1 MTAEP
6 GCGKSVLSKFL
17 VDHEL
22 PGMHDGPIC
31 YFFFKDET
39 EKQSS
44 INEALCALLHQLLS
58 QNRDLIDIA
67 LPIYESRGNKV
78 VENTSTLWKLLLQCS
93 DASES
98 SVICVFDGLDEASET
113 GRQFLIENINSF
125 FRLPGPRHSSLKF
138 LVTGRPYFDAKSK
151 FSKLIEE
158 LPPHAHLA
166 GEDESIGPEIQ
177 RFVESHVKN
186 LPLADSGK
194 AFLAEHIG
202 ASQKSSKTYLW
213 ARLVFEVV
221 TTDSNMRGAGKRK
234 VQQLLS
240 VLPSSVFG
248 IYENILQS
256 RSTDGG
262 FRARLMLHI
271 VLAAVRPLTVQELNV
286 AFELAQNLNNDIT
299 TYEELELQTD
309 DNFKVAARALCGSLL
324 TFIEGK
330 AFLLHQTVKQF
341 LEFDPQAGSSSGAV
355 WRHSFHIKSSN
366 YVLGRACILF
376 LLLEDF
382 DDYLVDYDEWLHE
395 ATELDL
401 VASEANRLIRRY
413 HLFCRVV
420 DECAGRSPFLD
431 YAATFWIQHYTTGL
445 ADADL
450 GYLPAHASRVCD
462 ISEPRFW
469 TWFLINGW
477 PEVKKGSLW
486 GFLLEVI
493 VQSGLDCRKLIKSAT
508 TEGLLLEDA
517 ETPIPSWRATGDWVA
532 VVSKHLDLI
541 YGTVSLHSNQPRLT
555 RFGLAFEIALR
566 TKNFT
571 ALTHLCKNAD
581 PENLLPE
588 FTRIAIFGDIR
599 VLEVIIKSRADLVN
613 SDDRKRFTWEAATLL
628 AIEGRI
634 AGPNFQPIFQETI
647 KDGPY
652 EGFEQEALISAIKSE
667 QIFMLEIMLQNGAHV
682 NPKTGPEVHRNTPLM
697 QLAENRSAQTGN
709 ELAMLNL
716 LLQHGADVKSY
727 KTDPV
732 TGMKWTA
739 LALAC
744 EHEFHERKFIQTLL
758 EKSGH
763 YDLCFYATML
773 EDFFVDCT
781 KLGPF
786 TLHYSDTGNADQ
798 VAKDFCTQ
806 HGLDMPF
813 WLPQIL
819 EIWAGQCISRD
830 ISTMTV
836 EIQMDPW

>member
-1 MTAEP
+1 
-6 GCGKSVLSKFL
+6 
-17 VDHEL
+17 
-22 PGMHDGPIC
+22 MHDGPIC

-58 QNRDLIDIA
+58 QNQDLIDIA
-67 LPIYESRGNKV
+67 LPIYESRGNTLT
-78 VENTSTLWKLLLQCS
+78 EHTSTLWKLLLQCS

-113 GRQFLIENINSF
+113 GRQFIIENINSF
-125 FRLPGPRHSSLKF
+125 SRQPGPRHSSLKF
-138 LVTGRPYFDAKSK
+138 LVTGRPYFDPKYK
-151 FSKLIEE
+151 FSKLIEG
-158 LPPHAHLA
+158 LPPHTHLA

-186 LPLADSGK
+186 LPLADTGK

-202 ASQKSSKTYLW
+202 ASHKSSKTYLW

-240 VLPSSVFG
+240 DLPSSVFG

-286 AFELAQNLNNDIT
+286 AFELAQDLNNDIKT
-299 TYEELELQTD
+299 CEELELQTD

-324 TFIEGK
+324 TFIDGK

-341 LEFDPQAGSSSGAV
+341 LEFDPQTRSSSGDV

-382 DDYLVDYDEWLHE
+382 DDYLVDYDEWLHD
-395 ATELDL
+395 ATEAELADPYL
-401 VASEANRLIRRY
+401 RSLRDANGNIAGRSIDRSR
-413 HLFCRVV
+413 LFCEVIN
-420 DECAGRSPFLD
+420 EYAGRSPFLE
-431 YAATFWIQHYTTGL
+431 YAAKFWIQHYTTGL

-469 TWFLINGW
+469 TWFLINDRLEG
-477 PEVKKGSLW
+477 KKGSLW
-486 GFLLEVI
+486 DRLLVAI
-493 VQSGLDCRKLIKSAT
+493 VQSGLDCRKLVKSAT
-508 TEGLLLEDA
+508 TEELLLEDA
-517 ETPIPSWRATGDWVA
+517 ETPIPYWHATGDWVA
-532 VVSKHLDLI
+532 VVSKHLYLI
-541 YGTVSLHSNQPRLT
+541 NGTISLHSNQPRLT
-555 RFGLAFEIALR
+555 HFGLAFEIALG
-566 TKNFT
+566 TNNST

-599 VLEVIIKSRADLVN
+599 VLEVLIKSQTDPAN
-613 SDDRKRFTWEAATLL
+613 SDDRKRFPWEAATLL
-628 AIEGRI
+628 AIEEGI
-634 AGPNFQPIFQETI
+634 TEPNFQLLFQKTI
-647 KDGPY
+647 EEGPY
-652 EGFEQEALISAIKSE
+652 EGFEQEALISAVRSE
-667 QIFMLEIMLQNGAHV
+667 QILTLEIMLQNGAHI
-682 NPKTGPEVHRNTPLM
+682 NPKTGPEVHGNTPLM
-697 QLAENRSAQTGN
+697 QLAEHRSAQTEN
-709 ELAMLNL
+709 KLAMLNL
-716 LLQHGADVKSY
+716 LLHHGADAKSY
-727 KTDPV
+727 KRDPV

-739 LALAC
+739 LAMAC
-744 EHEFHERKFIQTLL
+744 EYEFHERKFIQTLL
-758 EKSGH
+758 EQSGH
-763 YDLCFYATML
+763 YDLCFYATVL
-773 EDFFVDCT
+773 EDWFVDCT

-819 EIWAGQCISRD
+819 EIWAGQCVSRD
-830 ISTMTV
+830 ISTMAV